1 MARPRRAP
9 ALPTTAIVALA
20 VTGMAV
26 SGCGGGGDGKVQ
38 TVTVT
43 GTEMRFDPG
52 QLTLAPGRYRFHFV
66 NAGTT
71 YHDLGIYRDGRSRST
86 REAAAGQSIDLDV
99 IKLETGTYTM
109 ECREPGHFQ
118 AGMHGTITVR
128 KPS

>member
-1 MARPRRAP
+1 MARRAP
-9 ALPTTAIVALA
+9 ALTTAAIVALA
-20 VTGMAV
+20 TAGVGLA
-26 SGCGGGGDGKVQ
+26 GCGGADGGKVR

-43 GTEMRFDPG
+43 GTEMRFDPAE
-52 QLTLAPGRYRFHFV
+52 LTLAPGRYRFHFV

-86 REAAAGQSIDLDV
+86 REAAAGQSIDLDL
-99 IKLETGTYTM
+99 INLETGTYEM
-109 ECREPGHFQ
+109 ECREPGHLQ

>member
-1 MARPRRAP
+1 
-9 ALPTTAIVALA
+9 VA
-20 VTGMAV
+20 GIAV

-43 GTEMRFDPG
+43 GTEMRFDPD
-52 QLTLAPGRYRFHFV
+52 QLTLAPGRYRFQFV

-99 IKLETGTYTM
+99 IKLEAGTYTM
-109 ECREPGHFQ
+109 ECHEPGHLQ
-118 AGMHGTITVR
+118 AGMHGSLTVR

>member
-1 MARPRRAP
+1 MALRRI
-9 ALPTTAIVALA
+9 LLVALGA
-20 VTGMAV
+20 LVA
-26 SGCGGGGDGKVQ
+26 GCGGGSGGKVQ

-43 GTEMRFDPG
+43 GTEMRFTPAE
-52 QLTLAPGRYRFHFV
+52 LTLAPGRYRFHFV

-86 REAAAGQSIDLDV
+86 REAAAGQSIDLDL
-99 IKLETGTYTM
+99 INLETGTYEM
-109 ECREPGHFQ
+109 ECREPGHLQ

>member
-1 MARPRRAP
+1 MARRAP
-9 ALPTTAIVALA
+9 ALTTAAIVALA
-20 VTGMAV
+20 TAGVGLA
-26 SGCGGGGDGKVQ
+26 GCGGGDGGKVR

-43 GTEMRFDPG
+43 GTEMRYDPAE
-52 QLTLAPGRYRFHFV
+52 LTLAPGRYRFHFV

-109 ECREPGHFQ
+109 ECREPGHLQ
-118 AGMHGTITVR
+118 AGMHGTLTVR